1 MLESNIQIALK
12 SGGIDLEDAID
23 LREINN
29 ITLANQMLKQR
40 RRAKQK
46 KDQQMQ
52 QANIAAQG
60 KAQAETAE
68 KTAMAEVQKQQAIAQ
83 TKVQIE
89 QAKSQFEIDQMQQK
103 AQIDRELMEIRYNYD
118 MQLKKLEVGQVE
130 AREKFI
136 EDRKD
141 QRTRLE
147 GTQQS
152 EMINQRKNN
161 TLPIN
166 FAIPKQEVDQVM
178 ENIDVQAEQV
188 ANEEQQE

>member
-1 MLESNIQIALK
+1 M
-12 SGGIDLEDAID
+12 
-23 LREINN
+23 
-29 ITLANQMLKQR
+29 
-40 RRAKQK
+40 
-46 KDQQMQ
+46 
-52 QANIAAQG
+52 
-60 KAQAETAE
+60 
-68 KTAMAEVQKQQAIAQ
+68 
-83 TKVQIE
+83 
-89 QAKSQFEIDQMQQK
+89 
-103 AQIDRELMEIRYNYD
+103 
-118 MQLKKLEVGQVE
+118 GQVE

-166 FAIPKQEVDQVM
+166 FAIPKQEVDQTM
-178 ENIDVQAEQV
+178 ENIDVQAKQV

>member
-1 MLESNIQIALK
+1 
-12 SGGIDLEDAID
+12 
-23 LREINN
+23 
-29 ITLANQMLKQR
+29 MLKQR
-40 RRAKQK
+40 RKAKQK
-46 KDQQMQ
+46 RDQQMQ

-103 AQIDRELMEIRYNYD
+103 AQIDREIMEIKYNYD
-118 MQLKKLEVGQVE
+118 MQLKKLDMGQVE

-147 GTQQS
+147 GSQQS

-166 FAIPKQEVDQVM
+166 FAIPLSL
-178 ENIDVQAEQV
+178 IHI
-188 ANEEQQE
+188 